1 MVKKKK
7 GQKPKEL
14 VKIKMS
20 SNFAYALGL
29 IASDG
34 CLYKDGR
41 HVNFISKDEELV
53 ANLKK
58 ALAIT
63 IQVRQRKQNEKTYFY
78 IQFSDSLF
86 HAFLKSVGI
95 IEAKSKTIEKVIVP
109 RKFYFDFLRGV
120 FDGDGSFYSY
130 YDKRWKSSFM
140 YYLSFASAS
149 KKYIVWIQETN
160 RNYIGVKG
168 CITSVKSK
176 STFRLKYAKKETLEI
191 IKKMYYND
199 EVISLSRKREKIE
212 KAVNK

>member
-1 MVKKKK
+1 
-7 GQKPKEL
+7 
-14 VKIKMS
+14 MS

-41 HVNFISKDEELV
+41 HINFISKDEELV

-86 HAFLKSVGI
+86 HTFLKSVGI

-160 RNYIGVKG
+160 RNYIRPL
-168 CITSVKSK
+168 SK
-176 STFRLKYAKKETLEI
+176 
-191 IKKMYYND
+191 
-199 EVISLSRKREKIE
+199 V
-212 KAVNK
+212 